1 MRNSDINNYKESILY
16 LLNKNYWVI
25 RLNQFSEKQLEINHP
40 KFIDY
45 PFSKYKNL
53 CLDLYLV
60 KNCKFMIST
69 QSGLQSLALLF
80 GKPLLT
86 TNSIRMFETK
96 STNEFSRVI
105 LKKPY
110 WKANKIFISLE
121 NYLKLKYK
129 YHHVDHVNTEIDF
142 EENSSSEILEATKE
156 FVYNLENKKNKNIS
170 EKQFSFNQLM
180 LSSFKNQ
187 YIDNTE
193 KYEANL
199 VNVRQVNNL
208 IINLKESKEYYCN
221 FFLEKYFKKN
231 SQN

>member
-1 MRNSDINNYKESILY
+1 
-16 LLNKNYWVI
+16 
-25 RLNQFSEKQLEINHP
+25 
-40 KFIDY
+40 
-45 PFSKYKNL
+45 
-53 CLDLYLV
+53 
-60 KNCKFMIST
+60 
-69 QSGLQSLALLF
+69 
-80 GKPLLT
+80 
-86 TNSIRMFETK
+86 MFETK

-180 LSSFKNQ
+180 LSSLKNQ